1 MSISK
6 KDKIL
11 DLFFNEHWKQVDIA
25 KELNVSKQHVS
36 KIDTADSRYENTK
49 QEKLQRNAIKRKE
62 YLKDYFKTYKRPKQE
77 DNSYEQLKAQQKKDS
92 MELSY
97 YSGGI
102 SDYAFVMW
110 NLSAYHRNKKGNL
123 ALNKGLNVGFDI
135 PRILNMNIKIPTQKY
150 KHVCMIR
157 N

>member
-36 KIDTADSRYENTK
+36 KIVTADSRYENAK
-49 QEKLQRNAIKRKE
+49 QEKLQKNAIKRKE

-102 SDYAFVMW
+102 NDYAFAMW

-123 ALNKGLNVGFDI
+123 TLNKGLNVGFGI
-135 PRILNMNIKIPTQKY
+135 PKIINMNIKIPTQRY

>member
-36 KIDTADSRYENTK
+36 KIVTADSRYENTK

-62 YLKDYFKTYKRPKQE
+62 YLKDYFKTYKRSRCFNFKH
-77 DNSYEQLKAQQKKDS
+77 DKFIK
-92 MELSY
+92 
-97 YSGGI
+97 
-102 SDYAFVMW
+102 
-110 NLSAYHRNKKGNL
+110 R
-123 ALNKGLNVGFDI
+123 
-135 PRILNMNIKIPTQKY
+135 IKIT
-150 KHVCMIR
+150 I
-157 N
+157 